1 MIILSAGRAEEKSE
15 LTAQKLGASVHS
27 PTLLYPRPQ
36 GAFFFYLRKEK
47 GPSHKLCAAVFAQPF
62 FPLPFFCFFEKAGNT
77 LHFVVFNILPRI
89 TTT

>member
-36 GAFFFYLRKEK
+36 GAFFFFTFERKRALATSFAPQFLLSLFFRCLFSASLRKQ
-47 GPSHKLCAAVFAQPF
+47 GIHYIS
-62 FPLPFFCFFEKAGNT
+62 
-77 LHFVVFNILPRI
+77 
-89 TTT
+89 